1 VGRVAMVMM
10 GARVMMMVVI
20 MIMTV
25 VVIVMIMVIV
35 VVMVM
40 PVRVRLVLQSDG
52 PPGLEVDNRHAA
64 PIPASAIAAHQ
75 LSSSSMV
82 LTFNSSPCTRVMRRD
97 PHGQRVNRVGIGNSL
112 PQAAHWPRPSIS

>member
-1 VGRVAMVMM
+1 MRGMGVGRVAMVMM
-10 GARVMMMVVI
+10 GTDVMMVVV

-25 VVIVMIMVIV
+25 VVIVMIMMIV

-40 PVRVRLVLQSDG
+40 AVRVCLAALQSDG
-52 PPGLEVDNRHAA
+52 PPRLEVDNRHAA

-97 PHGQRVNRVGIGNSL
+97 PHGQR
-112 PQAAHWPRPSIS
+112 